1 MLDLLAFLGTIK
13 MNWKIF
19 SLISILTLS
28 IPATFAEQATDT
40 QSQQKLDSSGEP
52 LTVTHLPLTLIN
64 TPQLLTCHTNNL
76 QKIMDNLKLPFTAS
90 NQNLQVLVEFKDD
103 GKIKRIQTNGRNNDI
118 TVQAIKKAIFKSVP
132 FDMPKDESKIHLC
145 NKIEFVFYSET
156 KRL

>member
-1 MLDLLAFLGTIK
+1 MYG
-13 MNWKIF
+13 KIF

-76 QKIMDNLKLPFTAS
+76 QKIMDNLKLPYTS
-90 NQNLQVLVEFKDD
+90 SDQNLRVAVEFKDD
-103 GKIKRIQTNGRNNDI
+103 GNIKKIQTNGSNSDI
-118 TVQAIKKAIFKSVP
+118 IVQAIKKAIFKSAP
-132 FDMPKDESKIHLC
+132 FDMPKDEAKIHLC
-145 NKIEFVFYSET
+145 NKIEFNFHSES

>member
-1 MLDLLAFLGTIK
+1 MLDVLAFLGTIK

-103 GKIKRIQTNGRNNDI
+103 GNIKKIQTNGRNSDI
-118 TVQAIKKAIFKSVP
+118 IVQAIKKAIFKFAQ
-132 FDMPKDESKIHLC
+132 FDMPKDEAKIHLC
-145 NKIEFVFYSET
+145 NKIEFKFHSES